1 MRVARTFAFV
11 DLSGFTQFTD
21 LHGDD
26 EAVAVLS
33 QFRAALRAT
42 ASDIGVRVAKWLG
55 DGAMLVSVDTTSL
68 VEATVSLADQF
79 ADDGLLPLRAGLA
92 AGKVILFEGDD
103 YTGGA
108 INLAARLC
116 DLAQP
121 LEVLATADIGE
132 LVPDGIAA
140 IDAGRVRRRRPRP
153 SGRRRAARAR
163 VALRGHGRD
172 AAARATP
179 SVAGAMRTDWNTL
192 RLERDGHVGRL
203 VLNRPD
209 KLNSFTI
216 EMWRELRELGQA
228 LVADPDGLR
237 ALVVIGAGRAF
248 SSGIDTTVFTGGE
261 PGRHRRR
268 SRRRHPARRPVG
280 RRHHAHAG
288 VVLVARDRA
297 VRHDRRGARLRA
309 RRRAADRAR
318 VRHPRLRARRER
330 RAARAQVRDHPG
342 PRRHATAA
350 RGSSGRARRRR

>member
-1 MRVARTFAFV
+1 VRVARTFAFV

-140 IDAGRVRRRRPRP
+140 VDVGEYN
-153 SGRRRAARAR
+153 
-163 VALRGHGRD
+163 
-172 AAARATP
+172 
-179 SVAGAMRTDWNTL
+179 VAGLARPVD
-192 RLERDGHVGRL
+192 VVRL
-203 VLNRPD
+203 VHASRFEVTGETPLPR
-209 KLNSFTI
+209 
-216 EMWRELRELGQA
+216 
-228 LVADPDGLR
+228 DP
-237 ALVVIGAGRAF
+237 
-248 SSGIDTTVFTGGE
+248 
-261 PGRHRRR
+261 
-268 SRRRHPARRPVG
+268 
-280 RRHHAHAG
+280 
-288 VVLVARDRA
+288 
-297 VRHDRRGARLRA
+297 
-309 RRRAADRAR
+309 
-318 VRHPRLRARRER
+318 
-330 RAARAQVRDHPG
+330 
-342 PRRHATAA
+342 
-350 RGSSGRARRRR
+350 